1 MITWYATLDSPIGRL
16 LLVKSREAL
25 SGLYMQV
32 HARGRTPDAA
42 WREDPTRF
50 DREATQ
56 VREYFDGAR
65 TCFDLPLD
73 LAGTPFQRRVWE
85 ALRLI
90 PFKDRIRA
98 FAAAMKELQ
107 ENEMKR
113 RGASSPTSA
122 AD

>member
-1 MITWYATLDSPIGRL
+1 
-16 LLVKSREAL
+16 
-25 SGLYMQV
+25 MQDY
-32 HARGRTPDAA
+32 GS
-42 WREDPTRF
+42 DP
-50 DREATQ
+50 DREKPIQDRSRSAGEQ
-56 VREYFDGAR
+56 ARE
-65 TCFDLPLD
+65 TCHRYLIE
-73 LAGTPFQRRVWE
+73 G
-85 ALRLI
+85 LRLI